1 MSGKILL
8 DTNAI
13 IYALNAGLTL
23 LPAEYSISIITE
35 MELFSYPKLSE
46 FEKNNIKRLLSHFKI
61 KNINNEIKEMT
72 IQIRKNYGIKLPD
85 SIICATALV
94 SGATLISNDKQ
105 LSKIEGL
112 DVLSLEMFLNS

>member
-61 KNINNEIKEMT
+61 KNINDEIKEMT

-112 DVLSLEMFLNS
+112 DVLSLEIFLNS